1 MSIDNN
7 ILMNKVFD
15 MMSIIIIIYL
25 QMQETLGDI
34 KANRIIWTL
43 AILIPSSLI
52 YCVMIIL
59 FSFQPQLGMIIF
71 HLLWILLKLIQIV
84 LYSELECYIV
94 CFYYSYKHSLFT
106 GGFQQVE
113 LLSFS

>member
-1 MSIDNN
+1 
-7 ILMNKVFD
+7 
-15 MMSIIIIIYL
+15 
-25 QMQETLGDI
+25 MQETLGDI

-52 YCVMIIL
+52 YCVIIVL

-71 HLLWILLKLIQIV
+71 HPLWTLPKLILIA
-84 LYSELECYIV
+84 LSLELECCIV
-94 CFYYSYKHSLFT
+94 CFYCSYKHSLFT